1 MLINVASLWFVFDV
15 IGKIALPKLCTM

>member
-15 IGKIALPKLCTM
+15 IGKVALPKLCTM